1 MTTPSSTPS
10 PKVSFWSV
18 FGPQLRLYRWQIL
31 LAMVMVG
38 ISGTAQGLQ
47 NIYPKWLFTYVLEP
61 KELTT
66 EQRLINLLM
75 LIGSFLLVTMIMRM
89 AMWHLGYRIFTRV
102 RERIVLHLR
111 AQFFSKVNHLC
122 LRFHGEHPSGELFS
136 YLFGSPLGNMV
147 NFVQHCSMFIPA
159 SIMTLVMTLGMF
171 LLWDWQVALVLI
183 VGSLACVWMMDVSR
197 RKQHVIW
204 KDFQQVEG
212 NVSGHVAD
220 LLRGSKAV
228 KLYSMER
235 TVADEFNQQA
245 TTIGKKSYERDVK
258 AHFEWMKQ
266 EGLGYLTFSALMAIC
281 TYSYLTGRIDLG
293 TVTAC
298 LTSYAGLTWPLQT
311 LFQAMTMYASAAA
324 SAERLGTVLITAS
337 TTPDPVGPELPVPAQ
352 GTLALTG
359 VAFAYGTETI
369 LQDIT
374 VSIPYGQKVAVVGP
388 SGGGK
393 STLIQLLL
401 RLYDPATGTVT
412 LDGTDLRHLRGAELR
427 RRFGVVPQDPF
438 IFRTS
443 IRENLKVARP
453 DADDAALRRACEQ
466 ANAWEFIS
474 QMPAGLDT
482 PVGEG
487 GSTLSGGQRQR
498 LAIARV
504 LLAEPPFLIFDE
516 ATSALDTLSERLI
529 QEAIERNLGN
539 RTAIFIAHR
548 LATVKNVDRILV
560 VQQGRIIQDGSYA
573 DLAATPGLFKQL
585 VEGQQLL

>member
-1 MTTPSSTPS
+1 
-10 PKVSFWSV
+10 
-18 FGPQLRLYRWQIL
+18 
-31 LAMVMVG
+31 
-38 ISGTAQGLQ
+38 
-47 NIYPKWLFTYVLEP
+47 
-61 KELTT
+61 
-66 EQRLINLLM
+66 
-75 LIGSFLLVTMIMRM
+75 
-89 AMWHLGYRIFTRV
+89 
-102 RERIVLHLR
+102 
-111 AQFFSKVNHLC
+111 
-122 LRFHGEHPSGELFS
+122 
-136 YLFGSPLGNMV
+136 
-147 NFVQHCSMFIPA
+147 
-159 SIMTLVMTLGMF
+159 
-171 LLWDWQVALVLI
+171 
-183 VGSLACVWMMDVSR
+183 
-197 RKQHVIW
+197 
-204 KDFQQVEG
+204 
-212 NVSGHVAD
+212 
-220 LLRGSKAV
+220 
-228 KLYSMER
+228 
-235 TVADEFNQQA
+235 
-245 TTIGKKSYERDVK
+245 
-258 AHFEWMKQ
+258 
-266 EGLGYLTFSALMAIC
+266 
-281 TYSYLTGRIDLG
+281 
-293 TVTAC
+293 
-298 LTSYAGLTWPLQT
+298 
-311 LFQAMTMYASAAA
+311 
-324 SAERLGTVLITAS
+324 
-337 TTPDPVGPELPVPAQ
+337 
-352 GTLALTG
+352 
-359 VAFAYGTETI
+359 
-369 LQDIT
+369 
-374 VSIPYGQKVAVVGP
+374 VAVVGP